1 MDKPVEPKS
10 FQLPLELQ
18 FSMRKAELHAKEM
31 TWDQLQLA
39 LLRLYHQRLME
50 WHALKSLMA
59 DENVN
64 IDFDVPTDIELTQLG
79 VRHSEEFED
88 DIDDDEDNEDFLT
101 A

>member
-1 MDKPVEPKS
+1 M
-10 FQLPLELQ
+10 L
-18 FSMRKAELHAKEM
+18 
-31 TWDQLQLA
+31 
-39 LLRLYHQRLME
+39 
-50 WHALKSLMA
+50 A

-88 DIDDDEDNEDFLT
+88 DLEDDEDNEDFLT